1 MPTILIVDDDAAM
14 RGSIAETLSDAG
26 HAVLTAA
33 DGEKALEILRRQR
46 VDAVLLDLRMPGM
59 DGLEVLARIVK
70 APHAPPTAILTA
82 VANATNT
89 IEAMRLGAA
98 DHLTKPIGRRDL
110 LALVDR
116 MLAVPASSG
125 RPEPGID
132 SGETLVGPSA
142 AMRDVQKAIGL
153 LADSDVTVLISGE
166 TGTGKE
172 VVARALHRHGHR
184 RSKPFVAVNCAAIPT
199 ELLESQLFGHVRGAF
214 TGAVADRLGSF
225 REAHGGTL
233 FLDEIGDMDLGM
245 QAKLLRVLQE
255 RVVTPVGGKPVAI
268 DVRIVA
274 ASHRDLP
281 AAVARGL
288 FREDLLYRLRVV
300 PLTLPPLRERL
311 ADIVPLAEHFLSD
324 VAQPPKQLSA
334 DAAAFLLRYP
344 WPGNVRELQN
354 AMQRVNAL
362 VRRSIISA
370 SDLSFLSAQPSDA
383 AEVDWLSGDLT
394 TAVGRLE
401 AAMIRRA
408 LTASGGNRAEAAR
421 ALGIHRQLL
430 HTKIQRYG
438 LDAS

>member
-1 MPTILIVDDDAAM
+1 MPIILIVDDDDAL
-14 RGSIAETLSDAG
+14 RGSIAETLSDLG
-26 HAVLTAA
+26 HTPITAA
-33 DGEKALEILRRQR
+33 DGAKALEILRRQK

-70 APHAPPTAILTA
+70 APDAPPTAILTA

-98 DHLTKPIGRRDL
+98 DHLTKPIGRSDL
-110 LALVDR
+110 LAVIER
-116 MLAVPASSG
+116 MLVPLPKVSVLETG
-125 RPEPGID
+125 DG
-132 SGETLVGPSA
+132 SGEELVGPSA
-142 AMRDVQKAIGL
+142 AMRDVQKAIGM
-153 LADSDVTVLISGE
+153 LADSDVTVLIAGE

-184 RSKPFVAVNCAAIPT
+184 RAKPFIAVNCAAIPT

-214 TGAVADRLGSF
+214 TGAVADRIGSF

-233 FLDEIGDMDLGM
+233 FLDEIGDMDMAM

-255 RVVTPVGGKPVAI
+255 RIVTPVGGKAVAI

-274 ASHRDLP
+274 ASHRDLQV
-281 AAVARGL
+281 AVNSGR

-311 ADIVPLAEHFLSD
+311 ADIIPLAEHFLAEA
-324 VAQPPKQLSA
+324 AQPPRQLSA
-334 DAAAFLLRYP
+334 DAAAFLLSYS

-370 SDLSFLSAQPSDA
+370 SDLSFLNALQKNTDA
-383 AEVDWLSGDLT
+383 VDWLSGDLP
-394 TAVGRLE
+394 TAVSRLE
-401 AAMIRRA
+401 AAMIERA
-408 LTASGGNRAEAAR
+408 LAASNGNRTEAAR
-421 ALGIHRQLL
+421 SLGIHRQLL

-438 LDAS
+438 LEAS

>member
-1 MPTILIVDDDAAM
+1 MPIILIVDDDDAL
-14 RGSIAETLSDAG
+14 RGSIAETLSDVG
-26 HAVLTAA
+26 HTPITAS
-33 DGEKALEILRRQR
+33 DGAKALEILRRQK

-70 APHAPPTAILTA
+70 ASDAPPTAILTA

-98 DHLTKPIGRRDL
+98 DHLTKPIGRNDL
-110 LALVDR
+110 LAVIER
-116 MLAVPASSG
+116 MLVPLPKVSVRETEGSSG
-125 RPEPGID
+125 E
-132 SGETLVGPSA
+132 ELVGPSA
-142 AMRDVQKAIGL
+142 AMRDVQKAIGM
-153 LADSDVTVLISGE
+153 LADSDVTVLIAGE

-184 RSKPFVAVNCAAIPT
+184 RTKPFIAVNCAAIPT

-214 TGAVADRLGSF
+214 TGAVADRIGFF

-233 FLDEIGDMDLGM
+233 FLDEIGDMDMAM

-255 RVVTPVGGKPVAI
+255 RIVTPVGGKAVAI

-274 ASHRDLP
+274 ASHRDLQV
-281 AAVARGL
+281 AVNSGQ

-311 ADIVPLAEHFLSD
+311 ADIIPLAEHFLAEA
-324 VAQPPKQLSA
+324 AQPSRQLSA
-334 DAAAFLLRYP
+334 DAAAFLLSYS

-370 SDLSFLSAQPSDA
+370 SDLSFLNAPQKNSDV
-383 AEVDWLSGDLT
+383 VDWLSGDLP
-394 TAVGRLE
+394 TAVSRLE
-401 AAMIRRA
+401 AAMIERA
-408 LTASGGNRAEAAR
+408 LVASNGNRTEAAR
-421 ALGIHRQLL
+421 SLGIHRQLL

-438 LDAS
+438 LEAS

>member
-1 MPTILIVDDDAAM
+1 MPTVLIVDDDTALRA
-14 RGSIAETLSDAG
+14 SIAETLSDAG
-26 HAVLTAA
+26 HVPIAATDGATAL
-33 DGEKALEILRRQR
+33 DILRRQK

-70 APHAPPTAILTA
+70 SPDAPPTAILTA

-98 DHLTKPIGRRDL
+98 DHLTKPIGRSDL
-110 LALVDR
+110 LALIER
-116 MLAVPASSG
+116 MVTPLPDLKPQPAQ
-125 RPEPGID
+125 D
-132 SGETLVGPSA
+132 HSGEDLVGPSA
-142 AMRDVQKAIGL
+142 AMREVQKAIGM
-153 LADSDVTVLISGE
+153 LADSDVTILVSGE

-184 RSKPFVAVNCAAIPT
+184 RAKPFVAVNCAAIPT

-233 FLDEIGDMDLGM
+233 FLDEIGDMDLAM

-255 RVVTPVGGKPVAI
+255 RIVTPVGGKAVAI

-274 ASHRDLP
+274 ASHRDLQ
-281 AAVARGL
+281 AAVARGS

-311 ADIVPLAEHFLSD
+311 ADIIPLAEHFLSH
-324 VAQPPKQLSA
+324 AARPPRQLSS
-334 DAAAFLLRYP
+334 DAAAFLLTYG

-354 AMQRVNAL
+354 AMQRVTAL
-362 VRRSIISA
+362 VRRPIIA
-370 SDLSFLSAQPSDA
+370 APDFGFLTVPPTGGDA
-383 AEVDWLSGDLT
+383 VDWLSGDLP
-394 TAVGRLE
+394 TAVSRLE
-401 AAMIRRA
+401 AAMIKRA
-408 LTASGGNRAEAAR
+408 LVAARGHRAEAAR

-438 LDAS
+438 LEAS